1 MCCMEDFSIYGCAQC
16 SLADCRLWTRLGHT
30 RVKTSACALPYE
42 ILPAIKGTI
51 DGDRQRG
58 RRAHKSMTTD
68 RLRSRES
75 AGPPTS
81 CPCRRDATTATSCYS
96 WPSSALRP
104 FPPRRRPAA
113 PGWRSRPLF
122 NTSQTAASAAAAVA
136 ATEVNGA
143 RWIFSFWGRGQP
155 ASPGTTAN
163 AGLEDDGPNSRLKK
177 TTGPG
182 AKSRPDQ
189 HTRGN
194 RMHRH
199 VKTTTSKL

>member
-30 RVKTSACALPYE
+30 RVKTSARALPYD
-42 ILPAIKGTI
+42 ILPAIKSTI

-96 WPSSALRP
+96 WPSSSLRP

-113 PGWRSRPLF
+113 PGWHSRPLF
-122 NTSQTAASAAAAVA
+122 NTSQTAASAAAPVA
-136 ATEVNGA
+136 AAEVTGA
-143 RWIFSFWGRGQP
+143 RWIFSLFGG
-155 ASPGTTAN
+155 G
-163 AGLEDDGPNSRLKK
+163 GGSRLHRERRQMQDWR
-177 TTGPG
+177 TTDPTHGWKNDRSGGEKPSWP
-182 AKSRPDQ
+182 AY
-189 HTRGN
+189 TRQPN
-194 RMHRH
+194 AQAC
-199 VKTTTSKL
+199 KDND